1 MKKIIILFIL
11 LCPLVGLMAQ
21 KEGQKEVT
29 PDILLYESF
38 SKSELT
44 KMQQEAP
51 DKLLEL
57 NFGVTGFCYISDQK
71 PANSQIL
78 GDICN
83 FVSPGKIC
91 DINKIILTKRINS
104 LNYSLPQDPEKY
116 NVFTMGNSSYFVIVY
131 PAPVF
136 MQNKIS
142 YIKQFGF

>member
-1 MKKIIILFIL
+1 MKKNIILFIL
-11 LCPLVGLMAQ
+11 LCPLVALMAQ
-21 KEGQKEVT
+21 KGPKEVT
-29 PDILLYESF
+29 PDSLLYESF
-38 SKSELT
+38 SKSELI
-44 KMQQEAP
+44 KLQQEAP

-83 FVSPGKIC
+83 FVSPGKTC
-91 DINKIILTKRINS
+91 DINKMISTKRINS

-116 NVFTMGNSSYFVIVY
+116 NVFTISNSSYFVIVY

>member
-1 MKKIIILFIL
+1 
-11 LCPLVGLMAQ
+11 MAQ
-21 KEGQKEVT
+21 KGPKEVT
-29 PDILLYESF
+29 PDSLLYESF
-38 SKSELT
+38 SKSELI
-44 KMQQEAP
+44 KLQQEAP